1 MNRSAFATAALLLTT
16 LAGMG
21 AAAAAGLA
29 PLEPQSVS
37 VGGRDAVLYY
47 TASPKGYEVVV
58 TFAANSPD
66 NGVSM
71 RSVTTLAP
79 GQESTLSIG
88 SDANMKPATL
98 TVRRDGDTLVV
109 LPPELQTA
117 AAR

>member
-1 MNRSAFATAALLLTT
+1 MPRSALSTTALVLTT
-16 LAGMG
+16 LAGLG

-29 PLEPQSVS
+29 PLEAQSVS
-37 VGGRDAVLYY
+37 VGGRNAVLYY
-47 TASPKGYEVVV
+47 TNSPAGYEVVV

-66 NGVSM
+66 NGESM

-88 SDANMKPATL
+88 NDASAKPATL
-98 TVRRDGDTLVV
+98 TIRRDGDTLVV

-117 AAR
+117 AR